1 MNDRQ
6 TTGARPGALPALS
19 RLLLRRRGCAAAL
32 GVALAAPLALPLAA
46 ARPAGAAQEAAWQ
59 QFRERFVTADGRV
72 VDTGNGGVSHSEGQ
86 GWGMLLAQA
95 YDDRATFRQLHQ
107 WTRSTLRRRD
117 DALHA
122 WRFRP
127 GTATPV
133 DDPNN
138 ATDGDLYIAWALA
151 RAGEAWAD
159 PALTAAAAAIG
170 RDILRLLTRSVQG
183 QLWLLPGLVGFED
196 GRRLVLNPSYL
207 VFPAFAALER
217 VLPDPRWRQLRSD
230 GLALLRQARFG
241 RWGLPPDWLA
251 IAQPESR
258 LAPAE
263 GWPPRFSFDAVRVP
277 LLLAW
282 AGQAREPAVL
292 AALQFWTD
300 PAHPAP
306 PAWTDLTTNA
316 LADYPASGGVRA
328 IAAFVAD
335 AAAGRQRPAQVRI
348 ETADDYYSAALKML
362 VSVAA

>member
-1 MNDRQ
+1 MHR
-6 TTGARPGALPALS
+6 TIETWPGAARFPSPGRLPVGR
-19 RLLLRRRGCAAAL
+19 RLCAVLGAAL
-32 GVALAAPLALPLAA
+32 VTPRL
-46 ARPAGAAQEAAWQ
+46 AGAARDATWQ
-59 QFRERFVTADGRV
+59 QFRDRFITADGRV
-72 VDTGNGGVSHSEGQ
+72 VDTGNGSVSHSEGQ

-95 YDDRATFRQLHQ
+95 HGDRATFRLLYQ
-107 WTRSTLRRRD
+107 WTRSTLKRRG
-117 DALHA
+117 DALHS

-127 GTATPV
+127 GAPVSV

-170 RDILRLLTRSVQG
+170 RDVLRLLTRSVRG
-183 QLWLLPGLVGFED
+183 HLALLPGITGFED
-196 GRRLVLNPSYL
+196 ERRLVLNPSYL
-207 VFPAFAALER
+207 VFPAFAALES
-217 VLPDPRWRQLRSD
+217 VVPDARWRQLRTD
-230 GLALLRQARFG
+230 GLALLRTARFG

-251 IAQPESR
+251 IARSDYR
-258 LAPAE
+258 MTPAE

-282 AGQAREPAVL
+282 AGYAREPAAL

-306 PAWTDLTTNA
+306 PAWADLSTNA

-328 IAAFVAD
+328 IAGLIAE
-335 AAAGRQRPAQVRI
+335 AAAGRAYSAPLRI

-362 VSVAA
+362 VMVASRAT